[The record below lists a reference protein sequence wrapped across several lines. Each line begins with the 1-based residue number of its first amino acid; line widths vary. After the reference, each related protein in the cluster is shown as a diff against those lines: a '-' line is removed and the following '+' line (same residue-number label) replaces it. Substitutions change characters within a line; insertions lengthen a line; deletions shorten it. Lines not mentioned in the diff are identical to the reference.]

1 MPEIA
6 KEVAQLSEQ
15 ARRGELTPNHVGM
28 GTLTMTNFGMSG
40 TLIGIPIIHYPEV
53 AIVGVGAIQKKVV
66 VSDEDQMAIRS
77 MMHLSLTF
85 DHRVIDG
92 IYGCNFLAAVKAEL
106 EKPPLF

>member
-1 MPEIA
+1 
-6 KEVAQLSEQ
+6 
-15 ARRGELTPNHVGM
+15 M
-28 GTLTMTNFGMSG
+28 GTMTMTNFGMSG

-66 VSDEDQMAIRS
+66 VSADDQMAIRS

-92 IYGCNFLAAVKAEL
+92 MYGCGFLAAVKTQL
-106 EKPPLF
+106 ENPLPTLD